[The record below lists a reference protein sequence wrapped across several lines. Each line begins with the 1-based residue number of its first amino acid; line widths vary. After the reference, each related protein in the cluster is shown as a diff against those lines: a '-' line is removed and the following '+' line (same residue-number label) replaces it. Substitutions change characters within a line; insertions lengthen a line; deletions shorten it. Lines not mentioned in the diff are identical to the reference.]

1 MLKKSINFSHSVSSV
16 SFAKQQGL
24 SGHPN
29 DNAEYQITL
38 YDQGMDVKLFSINK
52 IYQHWRFDKLPENK
66 S

>member
-38 YDQGMDVKLFSINK
+38 YDQGMDVKSVF
-52 IYQHWRFDKLPENK
+52 YQQNIPALAL
-66 S
+66 